1 MYLCNNCKD
10 AINRVSTY
18 LTFLPFAFF
27 TFTLLRKSYEES
39 LTFCLV
45 MCKLPR
51 TQYIRYSMFT
61 LLPAFKYGWQE
72 MHQKIW
78 SFLALTLLFS
88 LADISNAFMM
98 KDVVFDE
105 NMNLLDFAEIL
116 PPNFAVWTAVTAL
129 VLILVN
135 FFVVT
140 FVLAGLNGF
149 APMTYLRRKVKRFP
163 RYLLVMLLKMLAIGA
178 GLLAFVIPG
187 LILFLALYFVEYLV
201 IDREMPVMES
211 FRHSWNMTRGFRT
224 GIFFFEVNLFI
235 IGMILG
241 FPQSLWPDTT
251 LTYAII
257 ALINVIWLPISW
269 NAQGWIYQFVSSS
282 QIDR

>member
-1 MYLCNNCKD
+1 
-10 AINRVSTY
+10 
-18 LTFLPFAFF
+18 
-27 TFTLLRKSYEES
+27 
-39 LTFCLV
+39 
-45 MCKLPR
+45 
-51 TQYIRYSMFT
+51 MFT

-78 SFLALTLLFS
+78 SFLILTLLFS
-88 LADISNAFMM
+88 IADISNAFMM

-105 NMNLLDFAEIL
+105 NMNMIDMLEAL
-116 PPNFAVWTAVTAL
+116 PPNFAIWTLITAT

-135 FFVVT
+135 FFVVNY
-140 FVLAGLNGF
+140 VLAGLNGF
-149 APMTYLRRKVKRFP
+149 APMTYLKRKIKRFP
-163 RYLLVMLLKMLAIGA
+163 HYLAVMILKMLAIGL

-187 LILFLALYFVEYLV
+187 LIILLALYFTEYLV
-201 IDREMPVMES
+201 IDREMPILEC
-211 FRHSWNMTRGFRT
+211 FKHSWNITRGFRT
-224 GIFFFEVNLFI
+224 GIFFFEVNIFI

-257 ALINVIWLPISW
+257 ALINVVWLPISW

-282 QIDR
+282 QIDK

>member
-1 MYLCNNCKD
+1 
-10 AINRVSTY
+10 
-18 LTFLPFAFF
+18 
-27 TFTLLRKSYEES
+27 
-39 LTFCLV
+39 
-45 MCKLPR
+45 
-51 TQYIRYSMFT
+51 MFT
-61 LLPAFKYGWQE
+61 LFPAFKYGWQE

-88 LADISNAFMM
+88 FGDISNAFIM

-105 NMNLLDFAEIL
+105 NMGLMQFVEAL
-116 PPNFAVWTAVTAL
+116 PPNFALWVSLTSIAL
-129 VLILVN
+129 IIVN
-135 FFVVT
+135 FLVVN
-140 FVLAGLNGF
+140 FVLAGLNGI
-149 APMTYLRRKVKRFP
+149 APMTYLRMKTKRFP
-163 RYLLVMLLKMLAIGA
+163 QYFLVMILKMLAIGA
-178 GLLAFVIPG
+178 GLLAFIIPG

-201 IDREMPVMES
+201 IDRDTPVLES
-211 FRHSWNMTRGFRT
+211 FRYSWNMTRGFRT

-241 FPQSLWPDTT
+241 FPQSIWPDTT

-269 NAQGWIYQFVSSS
+269 NAQGWIYQFVSQN